1 MYKAKKGENLWL
13 SLAHAHSS
21 LDASCGGRGTC
32 GKCKIQILEGN
43 LPPTQNEIKKLSEKE
58 LRQGIRLACL
68 HPLLEEDITFTLVQN
83 NQGFVISGNDVK
95 NYTSKGEKGHAIAID
110 IGTTTVVMNLLNL
123 ENGKVEK
130 EITFLNPQKIYGAD
144 VISRVDSVRV
154 QGIDVIQKCLLKKIE
169 EAIHTFNCKDLV
181 RMSVCGNAV
190 MTHLFMGE
198 DPSSIAQAPYT
209 CKVKEYVELSSK
221 TLFEDVDE
229 FVVQVLP
236 PISAYV
242 GSDIVMDLY
251 EEDFMQ
257 YENCLLIDLGTNGE
271 IALIKDGNLYVS
283 SAACGPAF
291 EGGNMEYGCGACEGA
306 IDHVSYDV
314 EWHYTTIKNKKAC
327 GVCGSGYM
335 SWISTALQHGFIE
348 ESGLM
353 EEDIPLSEEIVLTQK
368 DIREF
373 QLAKSAIAAACEVLC
388 HKANIAYKDVKQL
401 LIAGG
406 FGTHVN
412 KHDLAVLGIIPMQLL
427 SNLKT
432 LGNSAIRGC
441 CKYAIEQDY
450 EKMMSYIQKAE
461 TLLLTQEKEFTD
473 LFMMNMMFEAAYED

>member
-13 SLAHAHSS
+13 SLAQAHSS
-21 LDASCGGRGTC
+21 LEASCGGRGTC
-32 GKCKIQILEGN
+32 GKCKIQVIDGN
-43 LPPTQNEIKKLSEKE
+43 LPPTKTELKKLSEKE
-58 LRQGIRLACL
+58 IRQNIRLACL
-68 HPLLEEDITFTLVQN
+68 HPSIEEEITFTLWQEN
-83 NQGFVISGNDVK
+83 RGFVISGNSVNVYPCK
-95 NYTSKGEKGHAIAID
+95 QEKGHAIAMD

-123 ENGKVEK
+123 ETGEVEK
-130 EITFLNPQKIYGAD
+130 EISFLNPQKIYGAD
-144 VISRVDSVRV
+144 VISRVDAVRV
-154 QGIDVIQKCLLKKIE
+154 HGIKPIQQILLSKIE
-169 EAIHTFNCKDLV
+169 EAILAFACKDIV

-209 CKVKEYVELSSK
+209 CKITEYVEISSK
-221 TLFEDVDE
+221 ALFTNVEE

-257 YENCLLIDLGTNGE
+257 YDNCLLIDLGTNGE
-271 IALIKDGNLYVS
+271 IALIKDGKLYVS

-291 EGGNMEYGCGACEGA
+291 EGGNMTCGCGACEGA
-306 IDHVSYDV
+306 IDKVSYDI
-314 EWHYTTIKNKKAC
+314 EWHYTTIQDKKAC

-335 SWISTALQHGFIE
+335 SWIACALEHGLIE
-348 ESGLM
+348 ESGFM
-353 EEDIPLSEEIVLTQK
+353 EEEISLNEDIVLTQK

-388 HKANIAYKDVKQL
+388 YKANIAYKEVKQL

-412 KHDLAVLGIIPMQLL
+412 KKDLAVLGIIPMPLL
-427 SNLKT
+427 SCLRT
-432 LGNSAIRGC
+432 IGNSAIRGC
-441 CKYAIEQDY
+441 CRYAIMQDK
-450 EKMMSYIQKAE
+450 EKMLAYIAKAE
-461 TLLLTQEKEFTD
+461 TLLLTQETMFTEQ
-473 LFMMNMMFEAAYED
+473 FMMNMMFEAAYED